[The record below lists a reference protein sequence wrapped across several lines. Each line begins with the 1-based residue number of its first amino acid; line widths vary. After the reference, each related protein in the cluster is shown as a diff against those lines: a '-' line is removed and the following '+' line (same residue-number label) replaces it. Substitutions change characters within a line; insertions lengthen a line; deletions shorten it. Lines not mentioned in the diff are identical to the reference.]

1 MAGQKAEGVAVIGR
15 PQQGG
20 VVTRPQLIAKLR
32 SSGRPQSIAALFL
45 LSNRVLLIRRVVY
58 LYRWRRGASLIQRLS
73 GIDEGADGLWPL
85 ARLCIE
91 EGEEMSTAAAQHET
105 PQSRLDLCCLFY
117 YCIC

>member
-1 MAGQKAEGVAVIGR
+1 MAGQKAGGGGCDWQASA
-15 PQQGG
+15 GG
-20 VVTRPQLIAKLR
+20 VVTRPQLIAKFR
-32 SSGRPQSIAALFL
+32 SSGRPQCVAALFL

-91 EGEEMSTAAAQHET
+91 EGEETPTVAAQHET
-105 PQSRLDLCCLFY
+105 PQSRLDLRCLFY